1 MIDRLG
7 FERGLKIIFSSS
19 IVLFCLIAF
28 LGSITEGYTFL
39 GIIRMSSFMS
49 SWMVLLG
56 ISAANLDCETI
67 LEKRMLLT
75 LQFVSAFFI
84 FVLSYSYI
92 LLITSI
98 L

>member
-84 FVLSYSYI
+84 FILSYSYI